1 MHITLLQMNVAV
13 CKGIGQKEYITSG
26 FCQSKQ
32 KINQKSKK
40 KREPDW
46 IFRGILNQT
55 VADQNDHLGSLQW
68 IATRKGCI
76 LRYSDI
82 QVVV

>member
-1 MHITLLQMNVAV
+1 MYITLLQINVAV
-13 CKGIGQKEYITSG
+13 CKGIGQKEYITSE
-26 FCQSKQ
+26 
-32 KINQKSKK
+32 

-55 VADQNDHLGSLQW
+55 VADQNDHLGSLEW